1 MRVSSI
7 VFGLFTSFAMAAPLA
22 SYNGGSD
29 TTGTL
34 APVVGSNLGS
44 VVGTGSGNKASADG
58 NSATGNGNGNGDGN
72 AAGNVGMIPLVL
84 FFSINTHAPPS
95 NGNEASANGNTIGND
110 IGNVNVG
117 LPSTITINPT
127 IDAPITS

>member
-72 AAGNVGMIPLVL
+72 AAGNGNSVG
-84 FFSINTHAPPS
+84 
-95 NGNEASANGNTIGND
+95 NGSGSGNAVGNGSGYD
-110 IGNVNVG
+110 
-117 LPSTITINPT
+117 STCPFLL
-127 IDAPITS
+127 DKYSRSS